1 MLYVQKDGFR
11 EPYSR
16 WKLTESITAA
26 GLDSHRAYK
35 ISIVIQE
42 KLKKERGKSIKE
54 DDIRDTVHKYLL
66 DIDSSL
72 AERYIIWSQI
82 RRKKIPV
89 VMLIGGPTGI
99 GKSSIA
105 LEFAHR
111 MGIKQVIGTDT
122 IREIMKNVIAP
133 NLIPSVHYSSFEA
146 WKTISHSVKEDK
158 VIVGFREQAKVVSIG
173 INAAIER
180 SLKEGISLI
189 IEGVHIVPEFVLINS
204 NVVPIMLC
212 LDDVEVHKSRFVS
225 RASATHVRR
234 DAHHYTDSMGP
245 IHTIQDYLKES
256 AKNAG
261 VPIIENVDFGKT
273 IVQILDVAAQRM
285 KKLVK

>member
-1 MLYVQKDGFR
+1 M
-11 EPYSR
+11 
-16 WKLTESITAA
+16 TAA

-35 ISIVIQE
+35 ISIIVQE
-42 KLKKERGKSIKE
+42 KLKKERGKSINE
-54 DDIRDTVHKYLL
+54 DVIRDTVHKHLL

-72 AERYIIWSQI
+72 AERYIIWSRI

-89 VMLIGGPTGI
+89 IILIGGPTGI

-133 NLIPSVHYSSFEA
+133 NLIPPVHHSSFEA

-173 INAAIER
+173 INAVIER
-180 SLKEGISLI
+180 SLKEGMSLI
-189 IEGVHIVPEFVLINS
+189 IEGVHIVPEFMLIKS
-204 NVVPIMLC
+204 NIVPIMLC
-212 LDDVEVHKSRFVS
+212 LDDVDVHKSRFVS

-234 DAHHYTDSMGP
+234 DAYHYIDSIKP
-245 IHTIQDYLKES
+245 IRTIQDYLKES
-256 AKNAG
+256 SENAG
-261 VPIIENVDFGKT
+261 VPIIKNADFDKT
-273 IVQILDVAAQRM
+273 LVQILDVVAQRM